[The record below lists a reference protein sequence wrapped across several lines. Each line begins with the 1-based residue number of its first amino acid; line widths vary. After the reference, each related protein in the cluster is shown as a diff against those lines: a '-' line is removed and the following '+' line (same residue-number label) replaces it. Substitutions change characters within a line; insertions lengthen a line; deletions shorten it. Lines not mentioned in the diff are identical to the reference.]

1 MPEVNGAYET
11 LTLEHLRLTDDT
23 TIEAPKPSQ
32 QPPPPTILKF
42 VQYTLPRYTDTGT
55 TEIQGTYELGGGRR
69 GAISDQGQGGLRQ
82 D

>member
-11 LTLEHLRLTDDT
+11 LTLAHLRLTDNT

-32 QPPPPTILKF
+32 RPPPPTIPIC
-42 VQYTLPRYTDTGT
+42 VQYTLSRYTDIGT
-55 TEIQGTYELGGGRR
+55 TEIHDTYELGGGRR
-69 GAISDQGQGGLRQ
+69 GAISGQGQGGQRQ

>member
-42 VQYTLPRYTDTGT
+42 AQYTLSRYIDTGT

-69 GAISDQGQGGLRQ
+69 GAISGQGQSGQRQ
-82 D
+82 N